1 MFLLAFG
8 LGLLLAAT
16 AAAQVCTVEEAP
28 EFRGLKLG
36 MTRKKFMAK
45 FPGTDPINMFDRDEL
60 SRVHGFS
67 GLERLVFRINNDN
80 LKLDQLEVHYA
91 GLSGGAERLKRRL
104 SKEFALPIDAWKPEA
119 DKLEMRCLTF
129 RITADP
135 ATNGFTITDL
145 AGEKYW
151 IEMKEAAERG
161 RN

>member
-1 MFLLAFG
+1 MAFMKLVIVMMVLAG
-8 LGLLLAAT
+8 V
-16 AAAQVCTVEEAP
+16 AAAQCTVADAP
-28 EFRGLKLG
+28 AVRGLTLG
-36 MTRKKFMAK
+36 MKRKAFMAH

-60 SRVHGFS
+60 SRVRGFA
-67 GLERLVFRINNDN
+67 GLERLIFRINNDN
-80 LKLDQLEVHYA
+80 LQLDQLELHYA
-91 GLSGGAERLKRRL
+91 GLSGGLDRLTLRIT
-104 SKEFALPIDAWKPEA
+104 KELKLPHDAWKPEA